1 MKEVI
6 WKNPSELPV
15 VKRGGDIKIWAVVD
29 IYQYESKYGGLGIDG
44 KAERIATLKEVN
56 RRVVELNYLNA
67 EATHEELL
75 SFEENGD
82 FPPGTP
88 GGLDNW
94 TNEDGEFIGFT
105 GYYSQYPEEGRM
117 YFEEFK
123 LGADGKYQTTSNW
136 TDKLPERVLLAWGEF
151 EKPTVPESIPE

>member
-6 WKNPSELPV
+6 WKKPSELPV

-29 IYQYESKYGGLGIDG
+29 IYQYEIKYGGLGIDG
-44 KAERIATLKEVN
+44 KAARIATLKEVN

-82 FPPGTP
+82 FPSGTP
-88 GGLDNW
+88 SGLDEW

-117 YFEEFK
+117 YLEEFK